1 MRRLWVAAFLLLLAA
16 EPCFALS
23 HGIFHRAKTTDP
35 GNIYGGGYLIL
46 IEDALAVMGQ
56 LRMGLTD
63 DVEGGLKMAV
73 TFIDDNVNATVGG
86 DGQFLFVEAS
96 KDLPINISGIGGL
109 DVTFGDDYTSFLL
122 GFGGLIDGRL
132 KLRQKRNIYPQG
144 GLLITHARWSSHGT
158 SHGDT
163 DLVLSGGLVVEI
175 TEMVEF
181 VTELRLAEDVSFGL
195 GLNFR

>member
-1 MRRLWVAAFLLLLAA
+1 MRRLWVAALLLVLAA

-46 IEDALAVMGQ
+46 VDDALALMGQ
-56 LRMGLTD
+56 LRMGLAT

-73 TFIDDNVNATVGG
+73 TFLDEDVSVTLGG
-86 DGQFLFVEAS
+86 DGQFLFLEAS

-109 DVTFGDDYTSFLL
+109 DVTFGDQYTSFLL

-132 KLRQKRNIYPQG
+132 KLGQKRNIYPQG
-144 GLLITHARWSSHGT
+144 GLLITHQRWSSRGT

-175 TEMVEF
+175 TQMVEF
-181 VTELRLAEDVSFGL
+181 VTELRLADDTSFGL
-195 GLNFR
+195 GLNFH